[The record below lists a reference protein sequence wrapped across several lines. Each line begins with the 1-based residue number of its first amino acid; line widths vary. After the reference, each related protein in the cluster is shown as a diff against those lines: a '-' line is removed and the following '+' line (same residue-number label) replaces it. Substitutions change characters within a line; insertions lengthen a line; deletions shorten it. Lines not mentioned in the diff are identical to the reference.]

1 MTTANAYPVTQTI
14 RTIGILGG
22 GQLGMMLAEAAMPLG
37 YQCVFLED
45 NAHCPASLYGQ
56 VFSSDQLDDFIA
68 AADVFTLEFEN
79 TPTATVEKLANLS
92 KSGNKQG
99 MFPPP
104 IALDIA
110 QDRLKEKQMFN
121 DLDIATVPFKEIS
134 SEADLKHACEALGL
148 PIVLKTSRGGYDGKG
163 QYVIK
168 QESDIKAAWQDLKD
182 AVSGK
187 GSLTPTPAPLIAEG
201 FIDFSREVS
210 IIAARAQDGTVRC
223 YDLVENHHFHG
234 VLAKTQAPAV
244 GTSHIFSQAKEA
256 ITTVMNHLGYVGV
269 MALELF
275 VTKDDRDHDFLLANE
290 IAPRVHNSGHWSI
303 EGAIT
308 SQFENHIRAVVNLP
322 LGDTDNVH
330 PAIMVNV
337 LGQYPD
343 ISALL
348 AIDGVHYHSY
358 HKSERKDRKIAH
370 ITLMPNDVVDLEP
383 SMAKVVAVL
392 PNKVGLR
399 KEYESRQQQEQVNDD
414 QLSSAQIKDTGAR
427 DNSVSGSKALN
438 DKAPDNKTPS
448 NTVIADEP
456 DKAAEPKNANSEIS
470 NPADAKTKTAKAKK

>member
-22 GQLGMMLAEAAMPLG
+22 GQLGMMLAQAALPLG

-45 NAHCPASLYGQ
+45 NPDCPASLYGQ
-56 VFSSDQLDDFIA
+56 VYPSAQLDEFIA
-68 AADVFTLEFEN
+68 TADVFTLEFEN
-79 TPTATVEKLANLS
+79 TPTATVEQLARLS
-92 KSGNKQG
+92 KAGNKQG

-121 DLDIATVPFKEIS
+121 DLDIATVPYRAVS
-134 SEADLKHACEALGL
+134 SEAELQHACAELGL

-168 QESDIKAAWQDLKD
+168 TDSEIKIAWRELKD

-201 FIDFSREVS
+201 FIRFSREVS
-210 IIAARAQDGTVRC
+210 IIAARVQDGSVRC
-223 YDLVENHHFHG
+223 YDLVENHHHHG
-234 VLAKTQAPAV
+234 ILAKTQAPAV
-244 GTSHIFSQAKEA
+244 GTSHLFNQAKEA
-256 ITTVMNHLGYVGV
+256 ITTIMNHLNYVGV

-275 VTKDDRDHDFLLANE
+275 VTKDERGHDYLLANE

-308 SQFENHIRAVVNLP
+308 SQFENHIRAVVGLP
-322 LGDTDNVH
+322 LGDTDNIH

-337 LGQYPD
+337 LGEYPD
-343 ISALL
+343 ISTVL

-358 HKSERKDRKIAH
+358 HKAEREARKIAH
-370 ITLMPNDVVDLEP
+370 ITLMPNDVSDLEP
-383 SMAKVVAVL
+383 SMAKLIAVL
-392 PNKVGLR
+392 PNKVGLD
-399 KEYESRQQQEQVNDD
+399 KEYAPIVSQENLEQANEEATED
-414 QLSSAQIKDTGAR
+414 A
-427 DNSVSGSKALN
+427 
-438 DKAPDNKTPS
+438 AP
-448 NTVIADEP
+448 
-456 DKAAEPKNANSEIS
+456 SEHT
-470 NPADAKTKTAKAKK
+470 AKTSATEAKSKQKSDSPAQDQSDHKDSPLANEASDKPLKTTQAKK

>member
-22 GQLGMMLAEAAMPLG
+22 GQLGMMLAQAAMPLG

-45 NAHCPASLYGQ
+45 NADCPASLYGK
-56 VFSSDQLDDFIA
+56 VFSSEQLDEFIA

-79 TPTATVEKLANLS
+79 TPTATVEQLANLS
-92 KSGNKQG
+92 KSGSKQG

-104 IALDIA
+104 LALDIA
-110 QDRLKEKQMFN
+110 QDRLKEKGMFN
-121 DLDIATVPFKEIS
+121 ELDIATVPFIAVN
-134 SEADLKHACEALGL
+134 SEAELKQACDELGL

-163 QYVIK
+163 QFVIK
-168 QESDIKAAWQDLKD
+168 EDSDIKTAWHELKD

-201 FIDFSREVS
+201 FINFSREVS
-210 IIAARAQDGTVRC
+210 IIAVRAQNGQVRC
-223 YDLVENHHFHG
+223 YDLVENHHHHG
-234 VLAKTQAPAV
+234 ILAKTRAPAV
-244 GTSHIFSQAKEA
+244 GTSHLFQQATDA
-256 ITTVMNHLGYVGV
+256 ISTVMNHLGYVGV

-275 VTKDDRDHDFLLANE
+275 VSKDARGNDYLLANE

-330 PAIMVNV
+330 PAIMLNI

-343 ISALL
+343 ISAVLN
-348 AIDGVHYHSY
+348 IDGAHYHSY
-358 HKSERKDRKIAH
+358 HKAEREDRKIAH
-370 ITLMPNDVVDLEP
+370 ITLMPNDVADLEP
-383 SMAKVVAVL
+383 ALAKLVAVL
-392 PNKVGLR
+392 PNKVGLD
-399 KEYESRQQQEQVNDD
+399 KKLAPTITEKQTSTLEEASNTKPNSTSE
-414 QLSSAQIKDTGAR
+414 
-427 DNSVSGSKALN
+427 DNENEVKGSQTEALLKT
-438 DKAPDNKTPS
+438 DKAEK
-448 NTVIADEP
+448 
-456 DKAAEPKNANSEIS
+456 
-470 NPADAKTKTAKAKK
+470 

>member
-45 NAHCPASLYGQ
+45 SADCPASLYGR
-56 VFSSDQLDDFIA
+56 VFHSEQLEAFIA

-79 TPTATVEKLANLS
+79 TPTATVEQLANLS
-92 KSGNKQG
+92 KSGSKQG

-121 DLDIATVPFKEIS
+121 ALDIATVPFKEVN
-134 SEADLKHACEALGL
+134 SEAELQQACSELGL

-163 QYVIK
+163 QFVIK

-182 AVSGK
+182 AVSGQ
-187 GSLTPTPAPLIAEG
+187 GELTPTPAPLIAEG
-201 FIDFSREVS
+201 FIHFSREVS
-210 IIAARAQDGTVRC
+210 IIAARGQNGQMRC
-223 YDLVENHHFHG
+223 YDLVENHHYHG
-234 VLAKTQAPAV
+234 ILAKTQAPAV
-244 GTSHIFSQAKEA
+244 GTSHLLKQATDA

-275 VTKDDRDHDFLLANE
+275 VTKDARGNDAVLANE

-303 EGAIT
+303 EGAVT

-330 PAIMVNV
+330 PAIMLNV
-337 LGQYPD
+337 LGEYPD
-343 ISALL
+343 ISAVL
-348 AIDGVHYHSY
+348 AIDGAHYHSY
-358 HKSERKDRKIAH
+358 HKAEREDRKIAH
-370 ITLMPNDVVDLEP
+370 ITLMPNDVADLEP
-383 SMAKVVAVL
+383 ALAKLVAVL
-392 PNKVGLR
+392 PNKVGLD
-399 KEYESRQQQEQVNDD
+399 KKSATVNNQPKATDD
-414 QLSSAQIKDTGAR
+414 QSTIGNDTVKAIENSQVDTDDYQTDNAVDIK
-427 DNSVSGSKALN
+427 
-438 DKAPDNKTPS
+438 
-448 NTVIADEP
+448 
-456 DKAAEPKNANSEIS
+456 
-470 NPADAKTKTAKAKK
+470 AKTEKAKK

>member
-1 MTTANAYPVTQTI
+1 MTTANAYPVTQNI

-45 NAHCPASLYGQ
+45 SADCPASLYGR
-56 VFSSDQLDDFIA
+56 VFHSEQLEAFIA

-79 TPTATVEKLANLS
+79 TPTATVEQLANLS
-92 KSGNKQG
+92 KSGSKQG

-121 DLDIATVPFKEIS
+121 ALEIATVPFKEVN
-134 SEADLKHACEALGL
+134 SEAELQQACSELGL

-163 QYVIK
+163 QFVIK
-168 QESDIKAAWQDLKD
+168 QDSDIKAAWQDLKD
-182 AVSGK
+182 AVSGQ
-187 GSLTPTPAPLIAEG
+187 GELTPTPAPLIAEG
-201 FIDFSREVS
+201 FIHFSREVS
-210 IIAARAQDGTVRC
+210 IIAVRGQNGQMRC
-223 YDLVENHHFHG
+223 YDLVENHHHHG
-234 VLAKTQAPAV
+234 ILAKTQAPAV
-244 GTSHIFSQAKEA
+244 GTSHLLKQATDA

-275 VTKDDRDHDFLLANE
+275 VTKDVRGNDAVLVNE

-303 EGAIT
+303 EGAVT

-330 PAIMVNV
+330 PAIMLNV

-343 ISALL
+343 ISAVL
-348 AIDGVHYHSY
+348 AIDGAHYHSY
-358 HKSERKDRKIAH
+358 HKAEREDRKIAH
-370 ITLMPNDVVDLEP
+370 ITLMPNDVADLEP
-383 SMAKVVAVL
+383 ALAKLVAVL
-392 PNKVGLR
+392 PNKVGLD
-399 KEYESRQQQEQVNDD
+399 KKSATVNNQPKATNDQSTIGNDTVKAIENPQVDTDDD
-414 QLSSAQIKDTGAR
+414 QT
-427 DNSVSGSKALN
+427 DNAIDV
-438 DKAPDNKTPS
+438 
-448 NTVIADEP
+448 
-456 DKAAEPKNANSEIS
+456 
-470 NPADAKTKTAKAKK
+470 KTKTAKVKK

>member
-1 MTTANAYPVTQTI
+1 MTTATAYPVTQTI

-22 GQLGMMLAEAAMPLG
+22 GQLGMMLAQAALPLG

-45 NAHCPASLYGQ
+45 STDCPASLYGK
-56 VFSSDQLDDFIA
+56 VFHSEQLEEFIA

-79 TPTATVEKLANLS
+79 TPTATVEQLAKLS
-92 KSGNKQG
+92 KSGSKQG

-104 IALDIA
+104 IALEIA

-121 DLDIATVPFKEIS
+121 DLDIATVPFKEVS
-134 SEADLKHACEALGL
+134 SEAELQQACEVLGL

-168 QESDIKAAWQDLKD
+168 QDSDIKTAWQDLKD

-201 FIDFSREVS
+201 FINFSCELS
-210 IIAARAQDGTVRC
+210 IIAARAQNGSVRC
-223 YDLVENHHFHG
+223 YDLVENDHHHG
-234 VLAKTQAPAV
+234 ILAKTQAPAV
-244 GTSHIFSQAKEA
+244 GTSHLFSQAQEA

-275 VTKDDRDHDFLLANE
+275 VTKDARGHDYLLANE

-343 ISALL
+343 ISDVL
-348 AIDGVHYHSY
+348 AIDGAHYHSY
-358 HKSERKDRKIAH
+358 HKAEREDRKIAH
-370 ITLMPNDVVDLEP
+370 ITLMPNDVTDLDT
-383 SMAKVVAVL
+383 SMAKLVAVL
-392 PNKVGLR
+392 PNKVGLD
-399 KEYESRQQQEQVNDD
+399 KEYPPIAATQERQEQTTATPTQD
-414 QLSSAQIKDTGAR
+414 AQNL
-427 DNSVSGSKALN
+427 DNETETAVENADLVSK
-438 DKAPDNKTPS
+438 DNKVS
-448 NTVIADEP
+448 QVNS
-456 DKAAEPKNANSEIS
+456 AEEVQA
-470 NPADAKTKTAKAKK
+470 KTAKAKK

>member
-1 MTTANAYPVTQTI
+1 MTTANAYPTTQTI

-22 GQLGMMLAEAAMPLG
+22 GQLGMMLAQAALPLG

-45 NAHCPASLYGQ
+45 NPDCPASLYGK
-56 VFSSDQLDDFIA
+56 VYSSAELEAFIT

-79 TPTATVEKLANLS
+79 TPTATVEQLAQLS
-92 KSGNKQG
+92 AQGLKQG

-104 IALDIA
+104 IALEVA

-121 DLDIATVPFKEIS
+121 DLDIATVPFMSVS
-134 SEADLKHACEALGL
+134 SAAELQHACATLGL

-168 QESDIKAAWQDLKD
+168 DESDITPAWQALKD
-182 AVSGK
+182 AVSGQ

-201 FIDFSREVS
+201 FIHFSREVS
-210 IIAARAQDGTVRC
+210 IIAARAQDGRVRC
-223 YDLVENHHFHG
+223 YDLVENHHHHG
-234 VLAKTQAPAV
+234 ILAKTQAPAV
-244 GTSHIFSQAKEA
+244 GTSHLFQQAQQA
-256 ITTVMNHLGYVGV
+256 ITTVMNHLDYVGV

-275 VTKDDRDHDFLLANE
+275 VSKDARGHDRLLANE

-308 SQFENHIRAVVNLP
+308 SQFENHIRAVVDLP

-343 ISALL
+343 ISAIMG
-348 AIDGVHYHSY
+348 IDGLHYHSY
-358 HKSERKDRKIAH
+358 HKAEREDRKIAH
-370 ITLMPNDVVDLEP
+370 ITLMPNDVADLER
-383 SMAKVVAVL
+383 ALGQLVAVL
-392 PNKVGLR
+392 PNKVGLDKKR
-399 KEYESRQQQEQVNDD
+399 GAVN
-414 QLSSAQIKDTGAR
+414 
-427 DNSVSGSKALN
+427 SGSPTTSHTDSEQTAESTPADTKAVDA
-438 DKAPDNKTPS
+438 DKSAANTNKERKDNKTS
-448 NTVIADEP
+448 
-456 DKAAEPKNANSEIS
+456 
-470 NPADAKTKTAKAKK
+470 KTADTDTSTKAKP

>member
-22 GQLGMMLAEAAMPLG
+22 GQLGMMLAQAALPLG

-45 NAHCPASLYGQ
+45 NANCPASLYGK
-56 VFSSDQLDDFIA
+56 VFSSEQLDEFIA

-79 TPTATVEKLANLS
+79 TPTATVEQLANLS
-92 KSGNKQG
+92 KSGSKQG

-104 IALDIA
+104 LALDIA
-110 QDRLKEKQMFN
+110 QDRLKEKGMFN
-121 DLDIATVPFKEIS
+121 ELDIATVPFMAVN
-134 SEADLKHACEALGL
+134 SEAELKQACDELGL

-163 QYVIK
+163 QFVIK
-168 QESDIKAAWQDLKD
+168 EDSDIKTAWHELKD

-201 FIDFSREVS
+201 FINFSREVS
-210 IIAARAQDGTVRC
+210 IIAVRAQNGQVRC
-223 YDLVENHHFHG
+223 YDLVENHHHHG
-234 VLAKTQAPAV
+234 ILAKTRAPAV
-244 GTSHIFSQAKEA
+244 GTSHLFQQATDA
-256 ITTVMNHLGYVGV
+256 ISTVMNHLGYVGV

-275 VTKDDRDHDFLLANE
+275 VSKDARGNDYLLANE

-330 PAIMVNV
+330 PAIMLNV

-343 ISALL
+343 ISAVLN
-348 AIDGVHYHSY
+348 IDGAHYHSY
-358 HKSERKDRKIAH
+358 HKAEREDRKIAH
-370 ITLMPNDVVDLEP
+370 ITLMPNDVADLEP
-383 SMAKVVAVL
+383 ALAKLVAVL
-392 PNKVGLR
+392 PNKVGLD
-399 KEYESRQQQEQVNDD
+399 KKLAPTITEKQTSTLEEASNTKPNSTSE
-414 QLSSAQIKDTGAR
+414 
-427 DNSVSGSKALN
+427 DNENEVKGSQTEVLLKT
-438 DKAPDNKTPS
+438 DKAEK
-448 NTVIADEP
+448 
-456 DKAAEPKNANSEIS
+456 
-470 NPADAKTKTAKAKK
+470 

>member
-14 RTIGILGG
+14 LTIGILGG

-45 NAHCPASLYGQ
+45 NADCPASLYGR
-56 VFSSDQLDDFIA
+56 VFHSEQLEAFIA

-79 TPTATVEKLANLS
+79 TPTATVKQLTDLS
-92 KSGNKQG
+92 KAGDKHG
-99 MFPPP
+99 MFPPL

-121 DLDIATVPFKEIS
+121 ALDIATVPFREVS
-134 SEADLKHACEALGL
+134 SEAELQQACHELGL

-163 QYVIK
+163 QFVIK
-168 QESDIKAAWQDLKD
+168 QDSNIKTAWQDLKD

-201 FIDFSREVS
+201 FINFSREVS
-210 IIAARAQDGTVRC
+210 IIAVRGQNGQVRC
-223 YDLVENHHFHG
+223 YDLVENHHHHG
-234 VLAKTQAPAV
+234 ILAKTQAPAV
-244 GTSHIFSQAKEA
+244 GTSHLFQQATNA
-256 ITTVMNHLGYVGV
+256 ITTIMNHLGYVGV

-275 VTKDDRDHDFLLANE
+275 VTKDERGNDVLLANE

-308 SQFENHIRAVVNLP
+308 SQFENHIRAIVDLP

-330 PAIMVNV
+330 PAIMINV

-343 ISALL
+343 ISAVLN
-348 AIDGVHYHSY
+348 IDGAHYHSY
-358 HKSERKDRKIAH
+358 HKGERDDRKIAH
-370 ITLMPNDVVDLEP
+370 ITLMPNDVADLDP
-383 SMAKVVAVL
+383 ALAKLVAVL
-392 PNKVGLR
+392 PNKVGLD
-399 KEYESRQQQEQVNDD
+399 KK
-414 QLSSAQIKDTGAR
+414 SSP
-427 DNSVSGSKALN
+427 V
-438 DKAPDNKTPS
+438 DNKSAAVDAPT
-448 NTVIADEP
+448 NTET
-456 DKAAEPKNANSEIS
+456 KAEKTLDTDVLAEDRQTDSAVNATVN
-470 NPADAKTKTAKAKK
+470 KAKK

>member
-45 NAHCPASLYGQ
+45 SADCPASLYGR
-56 VFSSDQLDDFIA
+56 VFHSDQLEDFIA

-79 TPTATVEKLANLS
+79 TPTATVEQLTDLS
-92 KSGNKQG
+92 KSGSKQG
-99 MFPPP
+99 MFPPL

-121 DLDIATVPFKEIS
+121 ALDIATVPFKAVN
-134 SEADLKHACEALGL
+134 SEADLQQACDELGL

-163 QYVIK
+163 QFVIR
-168 QESDIKAAWQDLKD
+168 QDSDIKAAWQDLKD

-187 GSLTPTPAPLIAEG
+187 GELTPTPAPLIAEG
-201 FIDFSREVS
+201 FIHFSREVS
-210 IIAARAQDGTVRC
+210 IIAARGQNGQMRC
-223 YDLVENHHFHG
+223 YDLVENHHHHG
-234 VLAKTQAPAV
+234 ILAKTQAPAV
-244 GTSHIFSQAKEA
+244 GTSHLLKQATDA
-256 ITTVMNHLGYVGV
+256 ITTIMNHLDYVGV

-275 VTKDDRDHDFLLANE
+275 VTKDVRGNDAVLANE

-303 EGAIT
+303 EGAVT

-330 PAIMVNV
+330 PAIMLNV

-343 ISALL
+343 ISAVLN
-348 AIDGVHYHSY
+348 IDGAHYHSY
-358 HKSERKDRKIAH
+358 HKAEREDRKIAH
-370 ITLMPNDVVDLEP
+370 ITLMPNDVADLEP
-383 SMAKVVAVL
+383 ALAKLVAVL
-392 PNKVGLR
+392 PNKVGLD
-399 KEYESRQQQEQVNDD
+399 KKSAPVNNQPKATDD
-414 QLSSAQIKDTGAR
+414 QSTIG
-427 DNSVSGSKALN
+427 N
-438 DKAPDNKTPS
+438 DKAVENPQVKTDGNQTDNA
-448 NTVIADEP
+448 VDV
-456 DKAAEPKNANSEIS
+456 
-470 NPADAKTKTAKAKK
+470 KAKKEKVKK